1 MQSMSLLHTSN
12 IVSHNFLIR
21 ILVIAN
27 KSGDSAVLV
36 VVVVVT
42 GIVVELIRLGR
53 LTTQG
58 TVLG

>member
-1 MQSMSLLHTSN
+1 MSLLHTSN

-21 ILVIAN
+21 SLVIAN
-27 KSGDSAVLV
+27 KSGDSA